1 MTIRLRTIAILAVGL
16 FLVASLL
23 LAQEMV
29 TEPSTGKAF
38 PTKITVTSSGT
49 EYALNLTGVAV
60 RKKFVFKVYGMG
72 HYMQD
77 PPASTGEA
85 AFKAILTDGKA
96 KQITMTFVRDVDAG
110 SIQNAYRD
118 GFKENSTKDELKA
131 IQPFIDKF
139 LGSFTSGVKENDV
152 FILRWMPGGTIIPII
167 QGQEKEAVS
176 NPTFARVLWTIW
188 FGGDSIVDRDDLV
201 SRLAAK

>member
-1 MTIRLRTIAILAVGL
+1 MTNRLRVIAFLAIPLLSVAGL
-16 FLVASLL
+16 LF
-23 LAQEMV
+23 AQE
-29 TEPSTGKAF
+29 TINEPSTGKAF
-38 PTKITVTSSGT
+38 PVKISFTSGGT
-49 EYALNLTGVAV
+49 EYAMRLTGMAV

-72 HYMQD
+72 HYMQE
-77 PPASTGEA
+77 PPVGEGEA

-96 KQITMTFVRDVDAG
+96 KQITMIFVRDVDAG

-118 GFKENSTKDELKA
+118 GFKENSTKEELKT

-139 LGSFTSGVKENDV
+139 LGAFTGGVKENDV
-152 FILRWMPGGTIIPII
+152 FILRWLPGGTIIPII

-176 NPTFARVLWTIW
+176 NPTFARILWSIW